1 MLRSTVSFTNY
12 LQNETEAKLLS
23 NEKKLILLLFH
34 LEDMSD
40 NTVCVHYVNISA
52 MIYSRTQI
60 IVEATMR
67 HQDVSRVTVYL
78 FSKQTSLPGNTP
90 RNWGEPA
97 SQSLQ
102 SRFSSSCKE
111 KELPFQDRGC
121 CFFFLPQN
129 LLFSRLACQAA
140 RVKLT
145 LRDILR
151 RSLIFNFEKQ

>member
-1 MLRSTVSFTNY
+1 M
-12 LQNETEAKLLS
+12 S
-23 NEKKLILLLFH
+23 NEKKVILLLFH

-52 MIYSRTQI
+52 AMIYSRTQI
-60 IVEATMR
+60 IVETTMR
-67 HQDVSRVTVYL
+67 HQDVSLVTVYL
-78 FSKQTSLPGNTP
+78 FSKQTSLCLGTHQEIEENQRARAYRVDTAVAAKK
-90 RNWGEPA
+90 R
-97 SQSLQ
+97 SF
-102 SRFSSSCKE
+102 RFKT
-111 KELPFQDRGC
+111 GVI
-121 CFFFLPQN
+121 FFFFPQN